1 MFEVANDF
9 RFDGGIR
16 CTTNRGGIG
25 TYEKRNHMDIWGCT
39 KTFGEIKMSDIP
51 IFITNNN
58 EAWRKKIDNI
68 TQNAVYDIVIKKLKV
83 NK

>member
-1 MFEVANDF
+1 MSEVANDF

-25 TYEKRNHMDIWGCT
+25 TYEKRNHMDIWGNT
-39 KTFGEIKMSDIP
+39 KTFGEIKMPDMP
-51 IFITNNN
+51 IYINNNN
-58 EAWRKKIDNI
+58 EAWRRKIDKI
-68 TQNAVYDIVIKKLKV
+68 TQNAEYDIVLKNTKL